1 HPEVGAGAAAE
12 MLRRLRFSNQVVD
25 ATTRLIGLHMRPIQ
39 YSPEEWSD
47 GAVRR
52 LVRDSDT
59 LLDPLL
65 ALAGADMAASA
76 YPPEEAERKLGD
88 LRRRI
93 DAIDVEAVRRLAP
106 PLDGHQLMRRYE
118 RPPGPWIGRIH

>member
-1 HPEVGAGAAAE
+1 
-12 MLRRLRFSNQVVD
+12 
-25 ATTRLIGLHMRPIQ
+25 
-39 YSPEEWSD
+39 
-47 GAVRR
+47 RR

-59 LLDPLL
+59 LLEPLL

-88 LRRRI
+88 LRRRV

-106 PLDGHQLMRRYE
+106 PLDGRELMRRYG
-118 RPPGPWIGRIH
+118 RPPGPWIGRVHQALIEATLDGELPQGEGSAAAAW